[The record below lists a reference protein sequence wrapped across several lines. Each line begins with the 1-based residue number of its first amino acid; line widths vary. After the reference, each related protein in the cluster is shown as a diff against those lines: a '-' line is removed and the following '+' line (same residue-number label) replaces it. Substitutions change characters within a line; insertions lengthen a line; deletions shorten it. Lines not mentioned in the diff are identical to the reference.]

1 MKTILLPLLLVLALQ
16 PAWAGIALNGTR
28 LIFDGSD
35 KEAPIIVSNQGED
48 ILVQSWLEPAEGR
61 PEELPFAVTPPLA
74 RRRPSSNNC
83 CACSMLALAR
93 PRIRKPCSG

>member
-74 RRRPSSNNC
+74 RSPAKQQQLLRVLY
-83 CACSMLALAR
+83 AELAR

>member
-48 ILVQSWLEPAEGR
+48 ILVQSWLEPAEATGR
-61 PEELPFAVTPPLA
+61 AAVRGDAAAGT
-74 RRRPSSNNC
+74 RRPSSNNC